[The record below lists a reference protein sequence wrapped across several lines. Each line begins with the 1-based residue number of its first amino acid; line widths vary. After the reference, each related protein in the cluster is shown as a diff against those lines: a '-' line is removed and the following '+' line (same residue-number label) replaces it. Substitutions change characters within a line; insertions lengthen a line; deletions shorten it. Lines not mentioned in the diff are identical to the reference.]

1 MRIALVLASNL
12 YMSPYVRYY
21 TEILDKMGVS
31 YDIVS
36 WNRFGVEEADVQAFN
51 LRSRLDKNIVGKM
64 IDSFRYCRFVKSRLR
79 QGAYDKLVVFTLQN
93 ALMLCPFLKKR
104 YAHNYIVDIRDYSV
118 AQKFFRHRL
127 PGTIQNAAMTVISSS
142 GYKAWLP
149 QASHYVI
156 GHNTSAF
163 RPLEMRARIE
173 GQTTY
178 KILTIGAIGYYDAN
192 RAMIEHLADSPMFEL
207 EFVGSGLAEQVLKDF
222 VASHKIKNV
231 SFRGRYAKQDE
242 PRFLEGVTL
251 ISILMDDSINSMTLM
266 SNRFYL
272 SLIYGIPMMVDS
284 GTEQARWVEKYDLG
298 VVIDKRY
305 GIKEQIVR
313 YLRAFDRERFDAGRK
328 ASLQIVLQ
336 DVDEFESK
344 LKKVFSCD
352 A

>member
-36 WNRFGVEEADVQAFN
+36 WNRFGVEEHGVAAFN
-51 LRSRLDKNIVGKM
+51 LTSPLSRNIVGKM

-104 YAHNYIVDIRDYSV
+104 YANNYVVDVRDYSV
-118 AQKFFRHRL
+118 AQKFFGYRL
-127 PGTIQNAAMTVISSS
+127 PAAIQNAAMVVTSSD

-156 GHNTSAF
+156 RHNTSAF
-163 RPLEMRARIE
+163 KPLEMRAKIE

-192 RAMIEHLADSPMFEL
+192 RALIEQLANSPMFEL
-207 EFVGSGLAEQVLKDF
+207 EYIGSGTVEQKLKDF
-222 VASHKIKNV
+222 AVSRKIKNV
-231 SFRGRYAKQDE
+231 SFQGRYEKQDE
-242 PRFLEGVTL
+242 PTYIEGAAL
-251 ISILMDDSINSMTLM
+251 ISILIDDSLNSVTCM

-272 SLIYGIPMMVDS
+272 SVVYGIPMMVDEN
-284 GTEQARWVEKYDLG
+284 TEQARWVRKYHLG
-298 VVIDKRY
+298 VVIDKKS
-305 GIKEQIVR
+305 GIKEQIIR
-313 YLRAFDRERFDAGRK
+313 YLQTFDCEKFDNGRK
-328 ASLQIVLQ
+328 ACLEVIQQ
-336 DVDEFESK
+336 DIAEFEDR
-344 LKKVFSCD
+344 LKAFLIK
-352 A
+352 